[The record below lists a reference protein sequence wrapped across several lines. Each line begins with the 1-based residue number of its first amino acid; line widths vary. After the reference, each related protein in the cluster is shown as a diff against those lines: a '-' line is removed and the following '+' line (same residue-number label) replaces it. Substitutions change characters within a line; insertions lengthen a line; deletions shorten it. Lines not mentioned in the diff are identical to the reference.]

1 MTVIDYALGNN
12 LPMLKRIAK
21 PSDVN
26 VLDPNYKWGVLH
38 LGVYHANI
46 EMLKFWMTFDNCN
59 VNIKGFL
66 DDSTPLHVCIEYNHS
81 YLLQTRL
88 NIITLLM
95 KAGADVTLR
104 NRKGQTPLSMLGD
117 DGVDLILKNH
127 IKTLMFESHDLAV
140 TFLCSLNEASSEKEE
155 YEAMAKFG
163 YEYEK
168 QESFP
173 LKALL
178 DVDAGYMMC
187 NDILKYIL

>member
-1 MTVIDYALGNN
+1 MKVLDYALGNN
-12 LPMLKRIAK
+12 LPMVKRIAK

-26 VLDPNYKWGVLH
+26 IVDSNYKWGVLH

-66 DDSTPLHVCIEYNHS
+66 DESTPLHVCCEYNHS
-81 YLLQTRL
+81 VLLETRL

-95 KAGADVTLR
+95 KAGADVSLR
-104 NRKGQTPLSMLGD
+104 NRKGQTPLSLLGD
-117 DGVDLILKNH
+117 VGVDLILKNH
-127 IKTLMFESHDLAV
+127 IKTLIFESHDLAV

-155 YEAMAKFG
+155 CEAMAKLG
-163 YEYEK
+163 YDYEK
-168 QESFP
+168 QETFP
-173 LKALL
+173 LNVLL

-187 NDILKYIL
+187 KDILKYIL